1 MQSLQLGIA
10 PASAVTR
17 GLQKIEILLD
27 IQYVKSS
34 SERKKQY
41 RGKRPNKNKRPEIK
55 STLERQAGKSIHD
68 FKTGQCSDRNASCSL

>member
-1 MQSLQLGIA
+1 MQSLQLGIV

-41 RGKRPNKNKRPEIK
+41 RGKRPNKNKRHEIK
-55 STLERQAGKSIHD
+55 SKNNKQGNLFMILRLG
-68 FKTGQCSDRNASCSL
+68 NALIAMPVAPYD